1 MNAIIFD
8 KNVDVNDLIIVY
20 KMTQTLFMPI
30 LMNYIP
36 LTGHKLL
43 FSDTDI
49 SNEDNETI
57 LLAVKKYIV
66 NTKRFN
72 QILNFS
78 LFITQLN

>member
-8 KNVDVNDLIIVY
+8 KNVDVHDLIIVY
-20 KMTQTLFMPI
+20 KTTQTLFMPI

-57 LLAVKKYIV
+57 LLAVK
-66 NTKRFN
+66 NTLL
-72 QILNFS
+72 ILRGLMKFWIS
-78 LFITQLN
+78 LYLSHN